1 MTCLPPRAT
10 TWWNGPVTKTSTITS
25 WSLGPLVCPT
35 DYSTVTTTI
44 VGKTSTSVV
53 CCPTGFKFVRNIPNN
68 HGIDGVCTSAM
79 PSGHVF
85 AYASPA
91 SNSYVSVTTTLSE
104 QIPLIAVPVEGY
116 DFAVATTIPSAS
128 SGSSVPASATG
139 SQTANSSGAQP
150 TQTSQSSS
158 GLSSGA
164 KAGIGVGV
172 GVGGFAL
179 IALAIAFFMMRRR
192 RERKQAPTVNE
203 LSNDPVM
210 RELPPGN
217 QETKDVR
224 PPVATSPPVEIDSN
238 TRVAELG
245 A

>member
-1 MTCLPPRAT
+1 
-10 TWWNGPVTKTSTITS
+10 
-25 WSLGPLVCPT
+25 
-35 DYSTVTTTI
+35 
-44 VGKTSTSVV
+44 
-53 CCPTGFKFVRNIPNN
+53 
-68 HGIDGVCTSAM
+68 M